1 MRTPIETDVAV
12 KIRNIVESILET
24 GKDDAL
30 HNCPLIPKT
39 PDEMQLLLD
48 FAQYHKPI
56 FMPKQV
62 TIKDLSDFL
71 NKGFLLILRY
81 QFLRGFACLTF

>member
-1 MRTPIETDVAV
+1 MKFDNCNFINLIVRTPIETDVAV
-12 KIRNIVESILET
+12 KIREIVQSILDT

-30 HNCPLIPKT
+30 HACPLIPKT

-48 FAQYHKPI
+48 FAQFHKPI

-62 TIKDLSDFL
+62 KRLS
-71 NKGFLLILRY
+71 
-81 QFLRGFACLTF
+81 